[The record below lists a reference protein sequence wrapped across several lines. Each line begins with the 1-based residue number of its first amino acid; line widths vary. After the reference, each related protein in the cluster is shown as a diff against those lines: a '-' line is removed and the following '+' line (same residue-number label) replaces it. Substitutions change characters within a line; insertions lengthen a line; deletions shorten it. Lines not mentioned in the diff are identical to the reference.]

1 MAEIDNGGL
10 SFISTID
17 NEQLDAALKETLR
30 RVQGLSDGFVGVG
43 DTVDNPDVI
52 GEWLFSFDKKTIF
65 NMFRD
70 YPYKLTA
77 KQKAIFDKENPYW
90 ANFFKDRE

>member
-1 MAEIDNGGL
+1 MKPNQI
-10 SFISTID
+10 SFRKN
-17 NEQLDAALKETLR
+17 NEND
-30 RVQGLSDGFVGVG
+30 VIWW
-43 DTVDNPDVI
+43 VDNPDVI

-90 ANFFKDRE
+90 VDFFKDRQ